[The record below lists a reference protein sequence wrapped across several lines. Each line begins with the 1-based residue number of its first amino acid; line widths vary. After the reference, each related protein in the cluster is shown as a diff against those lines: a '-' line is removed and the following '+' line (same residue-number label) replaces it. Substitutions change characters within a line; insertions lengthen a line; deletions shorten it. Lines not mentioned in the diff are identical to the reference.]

1 MLIPLGLTTA
11 TSAAADEGI
20 HKKIS
25 GSETYGSGRTTL
37 IISNKETED
46 IMKIVTGVLWSIFR
60 IDIKTHS
67 EQLCKIYS
75 KKKTIFSNCFSF

>member
-1 MLIPLGLTTA
+1 MPLGLTA
-11 TSAAADEGI
+11 ISAAADEGI

-25 GSETYGSGRTTL
+25 GSETYGSGRTTR

-60 IDIKTHS
+60 TDIKTRS
-67 EQLCKIYS
+67 EQLCKIYL
-75 KKKTIFSNCFSF
+75 KKNYFFKLL